1 MDDVTDPKG
10 VCARPADCLTPG
22 VAYVRGWA
30 KGKRGADG
38 LAEMLRAVGLEAD
51 FPGLKADVNV
61 FGDGVVTLG
70 AVRPDAVRLLA
81 DLLTTGLTAEMAWQQ
96 DGRPGIGGIPGSSA
110 A

>member
-1 MDDVTDPKG
+1 MTDPTG
-10 VCARPADCLTPG
+10 VCARSADCLTPG

-30 KGKRGADG
+30 EGKRAADG
-38 LAEMLRAVGLEAD
+38 VAEMLRALGLEAD

-70 AVRPDAVRLLA
+70 AVRPEAARLLA
-81 DLLTTGLTAEMAWQQ
+81 DLLTTGLTAEMAWRE
-96 DGRPGIGGIPGSSA
+96 DGRPGLGDAPGTSA